1 MRVIY
6 FLLFTMIGSNLLA
19 SVQGKFPVDS
29 LPEHF
34 DSYLATDK
42 LNYTGKEL
50 YDYINGGA
58 ELYLSYGLVSMT
70 GCKYNGDN
78 LPQITVEIYEMTSA
92 KNAFGVYTQSRDKE
106 EQDYGQGSQSFPDF
120 ILFWKDK
127 YFVIV
132 NTQEVIP
139 ESESA
144 IKYLAGLIDKSIPET
159 GETPAIVDAL
169 PKEDLVPAGFLYF
182 HHYIWL
188 NAYFFIANY
197 NIIHIDENTDAVL
210 AKYGDAN
217 SRSYLL
223 LTEYP
228 DAEKVLEAYQD
239 LKAKY
244 APELNTENRFVELED
259 KTWFTAWIQG
269 NTLGAIFNGSSREQT
284 EKLYNATIN
293 NL

>member
-1 MRVIY
+1 MRIIY
-6 FLLFTMIGSNLLA
+6 FLLFTMTCSNLLA

-34 DSYLATDK
+34 NSYQVTDK

-70 GCKYNGDN
+70 GCKYNGHN

-106 EQDYGQGSQSFPDF
+106 ESDYGQGSQSFPDF

-132 NTQEVIP
+132 NTQEVTP

-144 IKYLAGLIDKSIPET
+144 IQYLARLIDKSIPET
-159 GETPAIVDAL
+159 GEIPAIVNAL
-169 PKEDLVPAGFLYF
+169 PKEDLVSAGFLYF

-197 NIIHIDENTDAVL
+197 NIIHVDENVDAVM
-210 AKYGDAN
+210 AKYGDSNA
-217 SRSYLL
+217 RSYLL
-223 LTEYP
+223 LAEYP
-228 DAEKVLEAYQD
+228 DAEKALEACQH
-239 LKAKY
+239 LKEKY
-244 APELNTENRFVELED
+244 APELSTENRFIELED

-269 NTLGAIFNGSSREQT
+269 NQLGAIFNGISRGQT
-284 EKLYNATIN
+284 EKIYKATIN